1 MKTHKLAGKGL
12 TLVLAGVILASLVAI
27 SSSAG
32 PLAQGPTTVQGVTDI
47 APVLHYQGRLL
58 DPATGNP
65 KPNGAYQMIFGIY
78 NMKTG
83 GGPLWLETKSVAVTN
98 GLFSVL
104 LGDTVAL
111 DPGIFNGQA
120 LWLGVTVGADP
131 EAVPRQRIA
140 HSPYALHSQHANQAN
155 ELGGFPPGAFARAV
169 HEHNGA
175 EITSG
180 TVAAPRIDPAIARD
194 DEVMPIVIS
203 DDGPGSGLDAD
214 LLDGQDGSAFA
225 LTSHLHDDRY
235 YTEGESDG
243 RFVNASGDTMSGPL
257 TVPRIIYTSPRAQY
271 FVVGGEG
278 FVPGSN
284 VDYFNTYGNGG
295 AYIVS
300 GSGALVAPVHLP
312 HGAVVTELRVFFYDN
327 SSSDMTVSLDLQ
339 GMSGGYSTM
348 ARVSSSG
355 APGYMSETDTTITSA
370 TIDNL
375 AYSYLVYAY
384 CSAWDGGNLKIK
396 GAVIRYLL
404 GEAQ

>member
-1 MKTHKLAGKGL
+1 M
-12 TLVLAGVILASLVAI
+12 
-27 SSSAG
+27 
-32 PLAQGPTTVQGVTDI
+32 PRR
-47 APVLHYQGRLL
+47 PVEADRRGGDDDVGCIYNVETG
-58 DPATGNP
+58 GNP
-65 KPNGAYQMIFGIY
+65 
-78 NMKTG
+78 
-83 GGPLWLETKSVAVTN
+83 LWSETKSVAVTN

-104 LGDTVAL
+104 LGDTAAL

-131 EAVPRQRIA
+131 EATPRQRIA

-169 HEHNGA
+169 HEHSGA

-194 DEVMPIVIS
+194 DEIVPTVLS
-203 DDGPGSGLDAD
+203 NDGPGSGLDAD
-214 LLDGQDGSAFA
+214 KLDGQDASAFA
-225 LTSHLHDDRY
+225 PTNHLHDDRY

-257 TVPRIIYTSPRAQY
+257 TVPRIIYTSPRTQY

-295 AYIVS
+295 AYIIS

-312 HGAVVTELRVFFYDN
+312 HGAVVTEFRVFFYDT

-355 APGYMSETDTTITSA
+355 APGYMSETDTTISSA

-375 AYSYLVYAY
+375 AYSYLIYAF
-384 CSAWDGGNLKIK
+384 CPAWDGGNLKIK

-404 GEAQ
+404 GEAP